1 MIIYVYYYSNMNKRN
16 FLKITSF
23 TFFYSIFL
31 QIPSN
36 FQSSFFKRKE
46 KKFKKNLSNV
56 WLLDIDDY

>member
-1 MIIYVYYYSNMNKRN
+1 MNKRN
-16 FLKITSF
+16 FLKIISL

-36 FQSSFFKRKE
+36 SQSSYLKKKE

-56 WLLDIDDY
+56 WLLDINDY

>member
-1 MIIYVYYYSNMNKRN
+1 MIIYVYYYSTMNKRN
-16 FLKITSF
+16 FLKIISL

-36 FQSSFFKRKE
+36 SQSSYLKKKE

-56 WLLDIDDY
+56 WLLDINDY